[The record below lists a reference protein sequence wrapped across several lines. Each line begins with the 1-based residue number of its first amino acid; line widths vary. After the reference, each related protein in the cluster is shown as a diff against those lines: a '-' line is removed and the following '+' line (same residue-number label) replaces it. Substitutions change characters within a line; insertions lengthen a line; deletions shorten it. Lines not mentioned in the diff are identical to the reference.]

1 MIHMTLSHFYFML
14 LQRLPRGRFLD
25 PHQAERQLQWLM
37 QWDLGD
43 MSAEKYRHHW

>member
-1 MIHMTLSHFYFML
+1 ML

-37 QWDLGD
+37 QWDLGE